1 MTRMLVL
8 GVPLL
13 AAVALL
19 GACSSDNGDDAS
31 GGMRS
36 ADTVSIEDFNFEP
49 QTIEV
54 GAGTEVSW
62 TNDDDFAHTVTA
74 RDDSFSSGDIEGGD
88 GFSQT
93 FEDLGEYEYFCSI
106 HNSMTG
112 TVVVT

>member
-1 MTRMLVL
+1 MTRILVL
-8 GVPLL
+8 GVSFL
-13 AAVALL
+13 AAVALF
-19 GACSSDNGDDAS
+19 GACSSDDGDDTT
-31 GGMRS
+31 GGMRN

-54 GAGTEVSW
+54 GAGTEVGW
-62 TNDDDFAHTVTA
+62 TNNDDFAHTVTA
-74 RDDSFSSGDIEGGD
+74 RDDSFASGDIEGGA

-93 FEDLGEYEYFCSI
+93 FDEPGEYEYFCSI